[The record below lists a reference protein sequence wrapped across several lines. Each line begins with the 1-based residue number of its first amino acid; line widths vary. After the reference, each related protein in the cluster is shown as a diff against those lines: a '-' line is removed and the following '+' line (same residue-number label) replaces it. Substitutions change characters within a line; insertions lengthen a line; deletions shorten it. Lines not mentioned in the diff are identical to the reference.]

1 MEYLIRKS
9 LGYKNINMILLVN
22 ISIMLGNLTIM
33 NKALLLS
40 LSIFTLTTV
49 EYYYIFPL
57 VFAQLIPGDLQQPN
71 NDNVTSRSRSTTTHT
86 SYAIENS
93 NELLSLKLP
102 MIKKAV
108 ISQIYDATGIAQKG
122 SNDTSAR
129 VNALIINEIDNSTSK
144 ASSLGT
150 TKSLTGTQ
158 IANAIEKLITSNNK
172 NGLDLELK
180 KIVVENEAKCFSSS
194 SLISPVDCNLKIR
207 IHQ

>member
-1 MEYLIRKS
+1 MHKGLLFS
-9 LGYKNINMILLVN
+9 LGILTWT
-22 ISIMLGNLTIM
+22 TIGYHY
-33 NKALLLS
+33 S
-40 LSIFTLTTV
+40 LS
-49 EYYYIFPL
+49 L
-57 VFAQLIPGDLQQPN
+57 VFAQLIPGDFQGANHGNMTLP
-71 NDNVTSRSRSTTTHT
+71 TPSTTTHT
-86 SYAIENS
+86 SYAIEGS
-93 NELLSLKLP
+93 NELLSSKLP

-108 ISQIYDATGIAQKG
+108 ISQIYGAMGIAQTG

-129 VNALIINEIDNSTSK
+129 VIALIINEIDNSTSK

-180 KIVVENEAKCFSSS
+180 KIVVENEAKCSSS
-194 SLISPVDCNLKIR
+194 SLKSTADCNLKIR

>member
-1 MEYLIRKS
+1 
-9 LGYKNINMILLVN
+9 
-22 ISIMLGNLTIM
+22 
-33 NKALLLS
+33 
-40 LSIFTLTTV
+40 
-49 EYYYIFPL
+49 
-57 VFAQLIPGDLQQPN
+57 
-71 NDNVTSRSRSTTTHT
+71 
-86 SYAIENS
+86 
-93 NELLSLKLP
+93 

-108 ISQIYDATGIAQKG
+108 ISQIYDAMGIAQKG

-180 KIVVENEAKCFSSS
+180 KIVVENEAKCSSSS

>member
-1 MEYLIRKS
+1 
-9 LGYKNINMILLVN
+9 
-22 ISIMLGNLTIM
+22 MLGNLSI
-33 NKALLLS
+33 KALLLS
-40 LSIFTLTTV
+40 LSIFTLITI

-57 VFAQLIPGDLQQPN
+57 VFAQLIPGDFQQPN
-71 NDNVTSRSRSTTTHT
+71 NDNMTSRSSSTTTTHT

-93 NELLSLKLP
+93 NELLSSKFP

-108 ISQIYDATGIAQKG
+108 ISQIYDAMGIAQKG

-172 NGLDLELK
+172 NGLDLELR
-180 KIVVENEAKCFSSS
+180 KIVVENEAKCSSSS
-194 SLISPVDCNLKIR
+194 SLISLDCNLKIR

>member
-1 MEYLIRKS
+1 
-9 LGYKNINMILLVN
+9 
-22 ISIMLGNLTIM
+22 MLGNLSVN

-40 LSIFTLTTV
+40 LSIFTLITI

-57 VFAQLIPGDLQQPN
+57 VFAQLIPGDFQQPN
-71 NDNVTSRSRSTTTHT
+71 NDNMTSRSSSSTTTHT

-93 NELLSLKLP
+93 NELISSKLP

-108 ISQIYDATGIAQKG
+108 ISQIYDAMGIAQKG

-172 NGLDLELK
+172 NGLDLELR
-180 KIVVENEAKCFSSS
+180 KIVVENEAKCSSSS

>member
-1 MEYLIRKS
+1 
-9 LGYKNINMILLVN
+9 
-22 ISIMLGNLTIM
+22 MLGNLSVN

-40 LSIFTLTTV
+40 LSIFTLITI

-57 VFAQLIPGDLQQPN
+57 VFAQLIPGDFQQPI
-71 NDNVTSRSRSTTTHT
+71 NDNMTSRSSSTTTTTHT

-93 NELLSLKLP
+93 DELISSKLP

-108 ISQIYDATGIAQKG
+108 ISQIYDAMGIAQKG

-172 NGLDLELK
+172 NGLDLELR
-180 KIVVENEAKCFSSS
+180 KIVVENEAKCSSSS
-194 SLISPVDCNLKIR
+194 SLISLDCNLKIR

>member
-1 MEYLIRKS
+1 
-9 LGYKNINMILLVN
+9 
-22 ISIMLGNLTIM
+22 MLGNLRIM

-40 LSIFTLTTV
+40 LSIFTLITI
-49 EYYYIFPL
+49 EYYNIFPL
-57 VFAQLIPGDLQQPN
+57 VFAQLIPGDFQQPN
-71 NDNVTSRSRSTTTHT
+71 NDNVTSRSSSTTTTHT

-93 NELLSLKLP
+93 NELLSSKLP

-108 ISQIYDATGIAQKG
+108 ISQIYGAMGIAQTG

-150 TKSLTGTQ
+150 TRSLTGTQ
-158 IANAIEKLITSNNK
+158 IANAIERLIASNN
-172 NGLDLELK
+172 NGQDLELR
-180 KIVVENEAKCFSSS
+180 KIVVENEAKCSS
-194 SLISPVDCNLKIR
+194 SLNSTADCNLKIR